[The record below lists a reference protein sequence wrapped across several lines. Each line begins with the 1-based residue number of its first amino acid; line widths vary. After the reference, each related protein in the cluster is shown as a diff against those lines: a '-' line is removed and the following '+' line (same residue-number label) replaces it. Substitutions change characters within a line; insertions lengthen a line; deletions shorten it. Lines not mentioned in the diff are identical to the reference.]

1 MILLRDKSFSS
12 NAQLKRPTHVAE
24 LQTIGFI
31 KEVIKLIEFYDKQ
44 HNMVHWIRQE
54 IVGRYFRE
62 TLRARHL
69 ITDCFVRAVEDEN
82 TKNKSAR
89 IRFDDYLWHMSCGD
103 DAIRE
108 VFGQFKKGRSENNK
122 YSKDNSDILKV
133 MKPDIDLYRRALKYM
148 ALSYSGQIDPRKIPF
163 YDPLVDELQV
173 DYMSREVTNTRGDF
187 AYEIFIE
194 CLVNIKGYPTDEI
207 SRILGTFD

>member
-1 MILLRDKSFSS
+1 
-12 NAQLKRPTHVAE
+12 
-24 LQTIGFI
+24 
-31 KEVIKLIEFYDKQ
+31 
-44 HNMVHWIRQE
+44 
-54 IVGRYFRE
+54 
-62 TLRARHL
+62 
-69 ITDCFVRAVEDEN
+69 
-82 TKNKSAR
+82 
-89 IRFDDYLWHMSCGD
+89 MSCGD

-122 YSKDNSDILKV
+122 YSRDNSDILKI

-173 DYMSREVTNTRGDF
+173 DYMSKEATNTRGDF